1 MRTTDGPTAD
11 GVAAARLLP
20 PGGHLATLDR
30 LTDLAQRLLSTPQS
44 PVAVQVSLLTDVQT
58 VAAGTG
64 LPAGVVGAQ
73 SPAADSLCTVTVAE
87 RGPLVVQDTRS
98 DARVA
103 QLAPVTSGAVGAY
116 LGVPLTVDGGE
127 IVGAL
132 CAFGP
137 ASRSWTPQDVALL
150 EELAGAVVAQLEL
163 QALTGEF
170 EASRLRWE
178 MAIEAAEVGSFD
190 VDLPTGRL
198 DWDARMQT
206 LFGYPAGSVQSDVD
220 EGFSR
225 IHPHDRPALDQ
236 AVGAAIQ
243 TCGAFRAEYRVLL
256 PDGDQRWL
264 SARGRALAG
273 EDGGVAVRLLGAA
286 HDVTEMHTAREQA
299 ARLVE
304 TMTTGFAAIDGQ
316 WRLTYVNRTA
326 ERIIGTTAAEVIGR
340 ELWEL
345 FPDLEDTDFGERYR
359 HARQTGETVEF
370 EAYYAHLG
378 RWFEVRAVPDA
389 GGLALYFLDV
399 TARRDD
405 RARAEAAT
413 ARLELLS
420 LVSAELVAA
429 GLAVE
434 DAVARLAELVV
445 PGLADW
451 CVVSL
456 IDDEQIRDVGSW
468 HREASLRPV
477 VESYVSNRLDGR
489 VDLGAVQRA
498 WKTGRPAVIVTRAT
512 DVVLPTLGSE
522 VAKTSLSQLAP
533 ESVVAVPM
541 TARGQITGIL
551 ALCRGA
557 DRPPMSDDEI
567 TTALEVAN
575 RAGLALDNARAYAEQ
590 RSLAEVLQRSL
601 LTTPPEPD
609 HCQIVVRYVPAAQA
623 ASVGGDWF
631 DAFLQP
637 DGATILVI
645 GDVMGHDTAAAAAM
659 GQVRSLLRGIAWH
672 SGAAPAEVLSGLDA
686 AMQGLQ
692 VGTTATAVVAR
703 LEQSLDERGRG
714 VTRLR
719 WSNAGHP
726 PPMAINADGTV
737 MVLSGVDHDLL
748 LGYDPL
754 TRRAESSVMLDRGA
768 TVLLYTDG
776 LVERRGQDLDEGLA
790 LLRETLIELADL
802 PLDELCDVLLRRMLP
817 VDAEDDVALVAV
829 RLHLQDAPRP
839 AEAGPERV
847 PPNVPDEP

>member
-1 MRTTDGPTAD
+1 MRTTDGLTAD
-11 GVAAARLLP
+11 GIAAARLLP
-20 PGGHLATLDR
+20 SGGHLATLDR

-58 VAAGTG
+58 VAAGSG
-64 LPAGVVGAQ
+64 LPAGAVGAQ

-87 RGPLVVQDTRS
+87 RGPLVVQDARS

-103 QLAPVTSGAVGAY
+103 QLEPVTSGAVRAY
-116 LGVPLTVDGGE
+116 LGVPLTVDGGDV
-127 IVGAL
+127 VGAL

-137 ASRSWTPQDVALL
+137 DSRSWTPQDVALL

-163 QALTGEF
+163 QALTVEF

-220 EGFSR
+220 EGFNR
-225 IHPHDRPALDQ
+225 IHPHDRPALDL
-236 AVGAAIQ
+236 AVGAAIE

-273 EDGGVAVRLLGAA
+273 EDGEAAVRLLGAA

-345 FPDLEDTDFGERYR
+345 FPGLEDTDFGERYR

-370 EAYYAHLG
+370 EAHYAHLG

-477 VESYVSNRLDGR
+477 VEHYVSNRLDGR

-498 WKTGRPAVIVTRAT
+498 WETGRPAVIVTRAT

-522 VAKTSLSQLAP
+522 AARTSLSQLAP

-609 HCQIVVRYVPAAQA
+609 HCQIVVRYVPAAHA

-692 VGTTATAVVAR
+692 VATTATAVVAR

-719 WSNAGHP
+719 WSNAGHL
-726 PPMAINADGTV
+726 PPMAINMDGTV
-737 MVLSGVDHDLL
+737 MALSGVDHDLL
-748 LGYDPL
+748 LGFDPL

-790 LLRETLIELADL
+790 LLRETLTELVDL

-817 VDAEDDVALVAV
+817 AEAEDDVALVAV
-829 RLHLQDAPRP
+829 RLHLQDALRP
-839 AEAGPERV
+839 AEARPERV

>member
-1 MRTTDGPTAD
+1 MRTTDGLTAD

-73 SPAADSLCTVTVAE
+73 SPAADSLCTVAE
-87 RGPLVVQDTRS
+87 RGPLVVQDARS

-116 LGVPLTVDGGE
+116 LGVPLTVDGGDV
-127 IVGAL
+127 VGAL

-137 ASRSWTPQDVALL
+137 AARAWTPQDVALL

-163 QALTGEF
+163 QALTVEF

-178 MAIEAAEVGSFD
+178 MATEAAEVGSFD

-206 LFGYPAGSVQSDVD
+206 LFGYPAGSVQSDV
-220 EGFSR
+220 EGGFSR

-273 EDGGVAVRLLGAA
+273 EDGGAAVRLLGAA

-345 FPDLEDTDFGERYR
+345 FPGLEDTDFGERYR

-445 PGLADW
+445 PGLAGW

-522 VAKTSLSQLAP
+522 AARTSLSQLAP

-541 TARGQITGIL
+541 TARGQITGTL

-557 DRPPMSDDEI
+557 DRPPMS
-567 TTALEVAN
+567 
-575 RAGLALDNARAYAEQ
+575 
-590 RSLAEVLQRSL
+590 
-601 LTTPPEPD
+601 
-609 HCQIVVRYVPAAQA
+609 
-623 ASVGGDWF
+623 
-631 DAFLQP
+631 
-637 DGATILVI
+637 
-645 GDVMGHDTAAAAAM
+645 
-659 GQVRSLLRGIAWH
+659 
-672 SGAAPAEVLSGLDA
+672 
-686 AMQGLQ
+686 
-692 VGTTATAVVAR
+692 
-703 LEQSLDERGRG
+703 
-714 VTRLR
+714 
-719 WSNAGHP
+719 
-726 PPMAINADGTV
+726 
-737 MVLSGVDHDLL
+737 
-748 LGYDPL
+748 
-754 TRRAESSVMLDRGA
+754 
-768 TVLLYTDG
+768 
-776 LVERRGQDLDEGLA
+776 
-790 LLRETLIELADL
+790 
-802 PLDELCDVLLRRMLP
+802 
-817 VDAEDDVALVAV
+817 
-829 RLHLQDAPRP
+829 
-839 AEAGPERV
+839 
-847 PPNVPDEP
+847 

>member
-1 MRTTDGPTAD
+1 
-11 GVAAARLLP
+11 
-20 PGGHLATLDR
+20 
-30 LTDLAQRLLSTPQS
+30 
-44 PVAVQVSLLTDVQT
+44 
-58 VAAGTG
+58 
-64 LPAGVVGAQ
+64 
-73 SPAADSLCTVTVAE
+73 
-87 RGPLVVQDTRS
+87 
-98 DARVA
+98 
-103 QLAPVTSGAVGAY
+103 
-116 LGVPLTVDGGE
+116 
-127 IVGAL
+127 
-132 CAFGP
+132 
-137 ASRSWTPQDVALL
+137 
-150 EELAGAVVAQLEL
+150 
-163 QALTGEF
+163 
-170 EASRLRWE
+170 
-178 MAIEAAEVGSFD
+178 
-190 VDLPTGRL
+190 
-198 DWDARMQT
+198 
-206 LFGYPAGSVQSDVD
+206 
-220 EGFSR
+220 
-225 IHPHDRPALDQ
+225 
-236 AVGAAIQ
+236 
-243 TCGAFRAEYRVLL
+243 
-256 PDGDQRWL
+256 
-264 SARGRALAG
+264 
-273 EDGGVAVRLLGAA
+273 
-286 HDVTEMHTAREQA
+286 
-299 ARLVE
+299 
-304 TMTTGFAAIDGQ
+304 
-316 WRLTYVNRTA
+316 
-326 ERIIGTTAAEVIGR
+326 
-340 ELWEL
+340 
-345 FPDLEDTDFGERYR
+345 
-359 HARQTGETVEF
+359 
-370 EAYYAHLG
+370 
-378 RWFEVRAVPDA
+378 
-389 GGLALYFLDV
+389 
-399 TARRDD
+399 RDD

-434 DAVARLAELVV
+434 DAVARLAGLVV

-456 IDDEQIRDVGSW
+456 IDDEQIRDLGSW

-748 LGYDPL
+748 LGFDPL

-790 LLRETLIELADL
+790 LLRETLTELVDL

-817 VDAEDDVALVAV
+817 VEAEDDVALVAV